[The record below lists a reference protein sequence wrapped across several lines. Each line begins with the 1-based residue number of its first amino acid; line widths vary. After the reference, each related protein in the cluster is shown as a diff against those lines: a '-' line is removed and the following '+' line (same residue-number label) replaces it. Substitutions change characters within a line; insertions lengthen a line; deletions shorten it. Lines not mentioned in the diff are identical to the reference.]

1 MIQPDVFFPS
11 QVFCLKTFGRVF
23 CLNASSWVFNFK
35 NSRPDVYVSKYP
47 AKCFRCLLSLSKA
60 GREIDLCFI
69 WCFLYFHVLCYW
81 KCIYVFNT
89 LCDNDFW
96 SFFGVKRHQY
106 DLRRQT
112 LCLANMKL
120 GKIFQTV
127 NFCFQLIH
135 LPKAICLVASGLYKV
150 SNMVNNLKKSL
161 KNVLAEHQV
170 REAS

>member
-1 MIQPDVFFPS
+1 MFMCQNTQPNVS
-11 QVFCLKTFGRVF
+11 
-23 CLNASSWVFNFK
+23 
-35 NSRPDVYVSKYP
+35 DVYCHFQKLVVKLICVLSDVSYIFMFYVIEN
-47 AKCFRCLLSLSKA
+47 ACT
-60 GREIDLCFI
+60 
-69 WCFLYFHVLCYW
+69 FLTRFAITIFGV
-81 KCIYVFNT
+81 
-89 LCDNDFW
+89 
-96 SFFGVKRHQY
+96 FFGVKRHQY

-170 REAS
+170 RQAS